1 MDNYHHLLSKHG
13 ILVSF
18 NIAKKIKPTQINS
31 IRKKLE
37 RKFTDSIILEKEIN
51 KEIKRKTKKF
61 LNENEIPG
69 LIDNNYPKKEIY
81 INKKIQVKI
90 LNLSNK
96 VAAYCNINK
105 FTKEHVIFF
114 VQALLHLLKISNDDM
129 QRFKQ
134 KYNINQEPSDNY
146 LDEEDID
153 EEDIDE
159 EDEEE

>member
-1 MDNYHHLLSKHG
+1 MNTHHHLLSKHG
-13 ILVSF
+13 VLVSF
-18 NIAKKIKPTQINS
+18 NIARKIKPSQIKS

-37 RKFTDSIILEKEIN
+37 SKFTDPKIIEKEIS

-61 LNENEIPG
+61 LGDNEIPG
-69 LIDNNYPKKEIY
+69 LVHDEYPQKEIY

-96 VAAYCNINK
+96 VASYCNSHK

-129 QRFKQ
+129 QQFKQ
-134 KYNINQEPSDNY
+134 KYNINQEPPDDY
-146 LDEEDID
+146 LDEDDID
-153 EEDIDE
+153 EDE
-159 EDEEE
+159 E

>member
-1 MDNYHHLLSKHG
+1 MDNYHHLLSKHKVL
-13 ILVSF
+13 ISF
-18 NIAKKIKPTQINS
+18 NIAKRIKPTQIKS

-37 RKFTDSIILEKEIN
+37 SKFTDPATLEKEVS

-69 LIDNNYPKKEIY
+69 LIHNNDYAKKEIY

-96 VAAYCNINK
+96 VAAYCNNNK

-129 QRFKQ
+129 QQFKQ
-134 KYNINQEPSDNY
+134 KYNINQEPPDDY

-153 EEDIDE
+153 E
-159 EDEEE
+159 DEEE

>member
-1 MDNYHHLLSKHG
+1 MNNHHHLLSKHG
-13 ILVSF
+13 VLVSF
-18 NIAKKIKPTQINS
+18 NIARKIKPSQIKS

-37 RKFTDSIILEKEIN
+37 SKFTDPTIIEKEIS

-61 LNENEIPG
+61 LGDNEIPG
-69 LIDNNYPKKEIY
+69 LVHDEYPQKEIY

-96 VAAYCNINK
+96 VAAYCNSNK

-114 VQALLHLLKISNDDM
+114 VQALLHLLKISNGDM

-134 KYNINQEPSDNY
+134 KYNINQDPPDDY
-146 LDEEDID
+146 LDEDDID
-153 EEDIDE
+153 EEE
-159 EDEEE
+159 E

>member
-1 MDNYHHLLSKHG
+1 MDNYHHLLSKHKVL
-13 ILVSF
+13 ISF
-18 NIAKKIKPTQINS
+18 NIAKRIKPTQIKS

-37 RKFTDSIILEKEIN
+37 SKFTDPSTLEKEVS

-69 LIDNNYPKKEIY
+69 LIHNNDYAKKEIY

-96 VAAYCNINK
+96 VAAYCNNNK

-129 QRFKQ
+129 QQFKQ
-134 KYNINQEPSDNY
+134 KYNINQEPPDDY

-153 EEDIDE
+153 E
-159 EDEEE
+159 DEEE

>member
-1 MDNYHHLLSKHG
+1 MNNHHHLLSKHG
-13 ILVSF
+13 VLVSF
-18 NIAKKIKPTQINS
+18 NIARKIKPSQIKS

-37 RKFTDSIILEKEIN
+37 SKFTDPTIIEKEIS

-61 LNENEIPG
+61 LGDNEIPG
-69 LIDNNYPKKEIY
+69 LVHDEYPQKKIY

-96 VAAYCNINK
+96 VAAYCNSNK

-114 VQALLHLLKISNDDM
+114 VQALLHLLKISNEDM

-134 KYNINQEPSDNY
+134 KYNINQDPPDDY
-146 LDEEDID
+146 LDEDDID
-153 EEDIDE
+153 EE
-159 EDEEE
+159 EEE

>member
-1 MDNYHHLLSKHG
+1 MNNHHHLLSKHG
-13 ILVSF
+13 VLVSF
-18 NIAKKIKPTQINS
+18 NIARKIKPSQIKS

-37 RKFTDSIILEKEIN
+37 SKFTDPKIIEKEIS

-61 LNENEIPG
+61 LGDNEIPG
-69 LIDNNYPKKEIY
+69 LVHDEYPQKKIY

-96 VAAYCNINK
+96 VAAYCNSNK

-114 VQALLHLLKISNDDM
+114 VQALLHLLKISNEDM

-134 KYNINQEPSDNY
+134 KYNINQDPPDDY
-146 LDEEDID
+146 LDEDDID
-153 EEDIDE
+153 EEE
-159 EDEEE
+159 E